1 MNTTEPTEPSAPD
14 RHEASREE
22 FIDAL
27 YTAGWR
33 NPLDAQHHKI
43 VGVYDRFCC
52 ALDHAAQEKP
62 TIEAKPEHGVGN
74 QTMTLRMAANAI
86 WNKVQVGAYT
96 PHKDQREQVLREA
109 MELADSI
116 VHHPASCGKA
126 QEQPA
131 PPQPAPE
138 ANRVVTCVYCGHEYP
153 DGTPTAKHDL
163 LTAHIKACEKHPMR
177 DAEARIERLRKALS
191 GLVGAETK
199 KELEAM
205 DVALRIMPG
214 IESDKIAGLNAIH
227 ALLHE
232 INSNSKNS

>member
-1 MNTTEPTEPSAPD
+1 MNTTEPTEPAPD

-43 VGVYDRFCC
+43 VGVYDRFCR
-52 ALDHAAQEKP
+52 ALDHA
-62 TIEAKPEHGVGN
+62 
-74 QTMTLRMAANAI
+74 
-86 WNKVQVGAYT
+86 
-96 PHKDQREQVLREA
+96 
-109 MELADSI
+109 
-116 VHHPASCGKA
+116 A